1 MSEKILVPELGE
13 SITEA
18 TVSKWLKK
26 VGDSVEVDEAIV
38 ELETD
43 KVNLEVPSPLSGILS
58 EINSKDGD
66 TVEVGAVLG
75 SVSEGKS
82 NVEKKTPSKEEKEI
96 ETVPEDL
103 IKEENTNVINLEI
116 EKKPNPKSGKI
127 SATSKDKP
135 IKLVLSRIN
144 EAGKKEKINVR
155 LVRDTFK
162 VSTKDYLYEGD
173 LRRQLEFFFPENIKQ
188 IFPENDSSSK
198 LKKGTSI

>member
-1 MSEKILVPELGE
+1 MSEKILVPALGE

-26 VGDSVEVDEAIV
+26 VGDPVEADEAIV

-58 EINSKDGD
+58 EINSKDGA

-82 NVEKKTPSKEEKEI
+82 NVEKKASSKQEKEV
-96 ETVPEDL
+96 ETIPEDL

-116 EKKPNPKSGKI
+116 
-127 SATSKDKP
+127 
-135 IKLVLSRIN
+135 
-144 EAGKKEKINVR
+144 
-155 LVRDTFK
+155 
-162 VSTKDYLYEGD
+162 
-173 LRRQLEFFFPENIKQ
+173 
-188 IFPENDSSSK
+188 
-198 LKKGTSI
+198 